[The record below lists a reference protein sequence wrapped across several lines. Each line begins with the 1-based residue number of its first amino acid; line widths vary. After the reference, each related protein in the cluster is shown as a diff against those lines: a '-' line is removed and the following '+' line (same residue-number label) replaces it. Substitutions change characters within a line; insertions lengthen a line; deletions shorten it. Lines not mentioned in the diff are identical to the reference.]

1 MKSILRSIVGSPKQ
15 SHYDPTLNL
24 LFDLSYITP
33 QIIVCSGPVTNYL
46 QTFYRYPVEDLVKF
60 LTANHSSHWHIWNLR
75 GEEPGYENKDV
86 MSKVS
91 HFPFPD
97 HQPPTIEI
105 ILESTKEIDKFLSQ
119 STKNVAVLHCK
130 SGKGRSGTICC
141 SYLIYKSLSLQIEID
156 PLKAIEFYTQRRMR
170 PSAGDGVSILSQ
182 RRYLEYWFEYLN
194 LAPELQEIHHGF
206 TRNQSMFDMKKSCIT
221 MIRINNFK
229 YSGDIKT
236 CCLDLDLILETYAKR
251 QDYPNGVQIKHA
263 YQVNASDIRKKQ
275 NNNFII
281 VPGKPIYISD
291 LKDVRISV
299 KQWCFSWF
307 NIFFETLHSNNT
319 NIFAIDSILEN
330 TQFIKGEYNLRW
342 EDLDG
347 FKGTRQKGMRLF
359 ESLDICWRLY
369 Y

>member
-15 SHYDPTLNL
+15 SHYDPKLNL

-46 QTFYRYPVEDLVKF
+46 QTFYRHPVEDLVKF
-60 LTANHSSHWHIWNLR
+60 LTANHDSHWHIWNLR
-75 GEEPGYENKDV
+75 GEEPGYESKDV

-97 HQPPTIEI
+97 HQPPTIGI
-105 ILESTKEIDKFLSQ
+105 FIESTKEIDTFLSQ

-141 SYLIYKSLSLQIEID
+141 SYLIYKSLNLQLKIC
-156 PLKAIEFYTQRRMR
+156 PLEAIELYTQKRMR

-194 LAPELQEIHHGF
+194 ITPDLKEIYHGF
-206 TRNQSMFDMKKSCIT
+206 TKNESMFDLKKSCIT
-221 MIRINNFK
+221 MIRINNLK
-229 YSGDIKT
+229 PSDDIKT
-236 CCLDLDLILETYAKR
+236 SCLELDLILETYVKR
-251 QDYPNGVQIKHA
+251 QDYPNGVQTKHV
-263 YQVNASDIRKKQ
+263 YQVNSSDIRKQ
-275 NNNFII
+275 NMNNVI
-281 VPGKPIYISD
+281 VIPGNPIYISD

-299 KQWCFSWF
+299 KHWCFSWF
-307 NIFFETLHSNNT
+307 NVFFETLHSNST
-319 NIFAIDSILEN
+319 NIFAIDSILDDR
-330 TQFIKGEYNLRW
+330 FIKGQYTLQW
-342 EDLDG
+342 EILDG
-347 FKGTRQKGMRLF
+347 FKGTHQKGMKLF

>member
-156 PLKAIEFYTQRRMR
+156 PLKAIEVYTQRRMR

>member
-330 TQFIKGEYNLRW
+330 TQFIKGEYKLRW